1 MRLHL
6 SLFILAILLYLFIF
20 ISCSFFFSSEQ
31 EWRSFSNSAFSGHSR
46 NLFLRLATGILP
58 LKYYQVRLNRVTMA
72 IGLLRYVPLITSD

>member
-1 MRLHL
+1 MRLYL
-6 SLFILAILLYLFIF
+6 SLYFSHFVIPIHIYFLFI
-20 ISCSFFFSSEQ
+20 FFSSEQ